1 MVKWSHIFH
10 YFKKFP
16 RKKQEMIRTESSIS
30 EAQLKEK
37 KELANFDKFLEEFN
51 NLLHSKQKDG
61 LDYDSRRIE
70 LLHDL
75 STSALNAYSTQR
87 KLKLKRKPRLNEE
100 TLTKKYEQYMK
111 DARGNIEL
119 SKEMFQEKYCN

>member
-1 MVKWSHIFH
+1 
-10 YFKKFP
+10 
-16 RKKQEMIRTESSIS
+16 MIRTESSIS

-51 NLLHSKQKDG
+51 NLLHLKQKDG